1 MLKCLLKKI
10 KMKITL
16 KLKIHFSFY
25 NNCLLQKFE
34 NYLIAKS
41 LQDLKK
47 RSKGWINR
55 VQMDNS
61 NIHMIYVLLDGV
73 GDLPHPD
80 LDGKTP
86 LEAANTPTLDK
97 IASNGTIGEV
107 ISVGKGIAPESDIAV
122 FNMLGYKFE
131 HADYAGRGVIEA
143 IGVGI
148 DFKDGDLALRGN
160 YSTLDEN
167 EVITDRRAG
176 RHIEKEDADGIAKEL
191 EEKIQ
196 FSIPDTKIVVA
207 PTIGHRVT
215 VRIRAPSKKLSS
227 RITNTDPAY
236 SNIGGMGVAKAV
248 GDFLKVEKCLPL
260 EDVEDAKITSN
271 LVNEFSE
278 QSINIMKNSDINK
291 KRKEQNKK
299 QLSCILLRDA
309 GNKYPDVPPINEKHE
324 MKFSCIVDMP
334 VELGISEVLKMKAF
348 EAGGLTDYEE
358 KAKVAAKAMETHNA
372 IYVHLKGPD
381 EFGHDGDAIGKMKN
395 IEEIDQRFFKTLV
408 ENIDSSNVAIIIS
421 ADHSTPCI
429 NKGHSDDPVPVVV
442 SADFIK
448 NDGTT
453 RMTEEQAKKGS
464 IGLLQGAEVVTK
476 SLELIRS
483 QIKPNH

>member
-1 MLKCLLKKI
+1 
-10 KMKITL
+10 
-16 KLKIHFSFY
+16 
-25 NNCLLQKFE
+25 
-34 NYLIAKS
+34 
-41 LQDLKK
+41 
-47 RSKGWINR
+47 
-55 VQMDNS
+55 
-61 NIHMIYVLLDGV
+61 MIYVLLDGV

-122 FNMLGYKFE
+122 FNMLGYKFK

-148 DFKDGDLALRGN
+148 DFKNGDLALRGN
-160 YSTLDEN
+160 YSTLNDDE
-167 EVITDRRAG
+167 IIIDRRAG
-176 RHIEKEDADGIAKEL
+176 RHIEKEDADGIAREI
-191 EEKIQ
+191 EEKIKLT
-196 FSIPDTKIVVA
+196 SPDISVVVA

-215 VRIRAPSKKLSS
+215 VRIRKESQKLSS

-236 SNIGGMGVAKAV
+236 ANIGGMGVAKAV
-248 GDFLKVEKCLPL
+248 GDFLKIEKCLPL
-260 EDVEDAKITSN
+260 EDTEDSKFTAN

-278 QSINIMKNSDINK
+278 KSIEIMKNSQINK
-291 KRKEQNKK
+291 KRQGENKK

-309 GNKYPDVPPINEKHE
+309 GNKYPDVIPINEKYG
-324 MKFSCIVDMP
+324 MNFSCIVDMP
-334 VELGISEVLKMKAF
+334 VELGISEVLKMKAY
-348 EAGGLTDYEE
+348 EAGGLTDYDE
-358 KAKVAAKAMETHNA
+358 KARVAAKAMETQNS

-408 ENIDSSNVAIIIS
+408 ENIDSSKVAIIIS

-429 NKGHSDDPVPVVV
+429 NKGHSDEPVPVVV
-442 SADFIK
+442 SGDFIK

-453 RMTEEQAKKGS
+453 RMTEEQAKKGNMR
-464 IGLLQGAEVVTK
+464 LLQGAEVVSK
-476 SLELIRS
+476 ALELIKS
-483 QIKPNH
+483 QT

>member
-1 MLKCLLKKI
+1 MQI
-10 KMKITL
+10 DID
-16 KLKIHFSFY
+16 I
-25 NNCLLQKFE
+25 
-34 NYLIAKS
+34 
-41 LQDLKK
+41 
-47 RSKGWINR
+47 
-55 VQMDNS
+55 MDNS
-61 NIHMIYVLLDGV
+61 DVRMIYVLLDGV

-97 IASNGTIGEV
+97 IASNGAIGEV

-122 FNMLGYKFE
+122 FNMLGYKFD
-131 HADYAGRGVIEA
+131 HADYSGRGVIEA
-143 IGVGI
+143 IGIGV

-167 EVITDRRAG
+167 ETITDRRAG
-176 RHIEKEDADGIAKEL
+176 RHIEKEDAQGVAKEI
-191 EEKIQ
+191 ENNIK
-196 FSIPDTKIVVA
+196 FSHPDTSVIIA

-215 VRIRAPSKKLSS
+215 VRIRNESKKLSS
-227 RITNTDPAY
+227 RIANTDPAY

-248 GDFLKVEKCLPL
+248 GDNLKIEKCVPL
-260 EDVEDAKITSN
+260 EETEDAKITAEI
-271 LVNEFSE
+271 VNEFSE
-278 QSINIMKNSDINK
+278 QSIKILKESQINK
-291 KRKEQNKK
+291 ARNEQGKK

-309 GNKYPDVPPINEKHE
+309 GNKYPDVIPINEKYA
-324 MKFSCIVDMP
+324 MNFSCIVDMP
-334 VELGISEVLKMKAF
+334 VELGISDVLKMKAF

-358 KAKVAAKAMETHNA
+358 KAKVAADAMKTQNA

-408 ENIDSSNVAIIIS
+408 ENIDSSKVAIMIS

-429 NKGHSDDPVPVVV
+429 NKGHSDDPVPVLV
-442 SADFIK
+442 SGDFIK

-453 RMTEEQAKKGS
+453 RMTEQQAKKGS
-464 IGLLQGAEVVTK
+464 IGMLQGAEVVTK
-476 SLELIRS
+476 ALELIKS
-483 QIKPNH
+483 QTK

>member
-1 MLKCLLKKI
+1 MG
-10 KMKITL
+10 
-16 KLKIHFSFY
+16 
-25 NNCLLQKFE
+25 
-34 NYLIAKS
+34 
-41 LQDLKK
+41 D
-47 RSKGWINR
+47 
-55 VQMDNS
+55 S

-97 IASNGTIGEV
+97 IASNGSIGEV

-122 FNMLGYKFE
+122 FNMLGYKFNYT
-131 HADYAGRGVIEA
+131 DYVGRGVIEG
-143 IGVGI
+143 IGIGI

-160 YSTLDEN
+160 YSTLDE
-167 EVITDRRAG
+167 EGVIIDRRAG
-176 RHIEKEDADGIAKEL
+176 RQIEKEDADGVAKEI
-191 EEKIQ
+191 EEKIK
-196 FSIPDTKIVVA
+196 FSHPNTSVVVS

-215 VRIRAPSKKLSS
+215 VRIRVDSRKLSS
-227 RITNTDPAY
+227 KITNTDPAY

-248 GDFLKVEKCLPL
+248 GDFLKIEKCLPL
-260 EDVEDAKITSN
+260 EETEDSKFTAN

-278 QSINIMKNSDINK
+278 KSINILKESKINK
-291 KRKEQNKK
+291 RRQEQNKK

-309 GNKYPDVPPINEKHE
+309 GNKLPDVIPINEKYA

-334 VELGISEVLKMKAF
+334 VELGISEVLKMKTF

-358 KAKVAAKAMETHNA
+358 KARVAAKAMETQNA

-381 EFGHDGDAIGKMKN
+381 EFGHDGDAVGKMKN

-408 ENIDSSNVAIIIS
+408 ENIDSSKVAIIIS

-429 NKGHSDDPVPVVV
+429 YKGHSDDPVPILV
-442 SADFIK
+442 SGDFIK

-464 IGLLQGAEVVTK
+464 IGLLQGAEVVSK
-476 SLELIRS
+476 SLELIKS
-483 QIKPNH
+483 QT

>member
-1 MLKCLLKKI
+1 MNNSD
-10 KMKITL
+10 
-16 KLKIHFSFY
+16 IH
-25 NNCLLQKFE
+25 
-34 NYLIAKS
+34 I
-41 LQDLKK
+41 
-47 RSKGWINR
+47 
-55 VQMDNS
+55 
-61 NIHMIYVLLDGV
+61 IYVLLDGV

-97 IASNGTIGEV
+97 IASNGAIGEV

-122 FNMLGYKFE
+122 FNMLGYKFDHTE
-131 HADYAGRGVIEA
+131 YAGRGVIEA
-143 IGVGI
+143 IGIGV

-160 YSTLDEN
+160 FSTLNEE
-167 EVITDRRAG
+167 EVIIDRRAG
-176 RHIEKEDADGIAKEL
+176 RQIEKEDADGIAREI
-191 EEKIQ
+191 E
-196 FSIPDTKIVVA
+196 TKIKFSNPNTSVVVS

-215 VRIRAPSKKLSS
+215 IRIRTDSQKLSS
-227 RITNTDPAY
+227 KITNTDPAY

-248 GDFLKVEKCLPL
+248 GDFLKIEKCLPI
-260 EDVEDAKITSN
+260 EDTEDSKFTAN

-278 QSINIMKNSDINK
+278 QSIKIMRESTINK

-309 GNKYPDVPPINEKHE
+309 GNKYPDVPPINEKHD
-324 MKFSCIVDMP
+324 MQFSCIVDMP

-358 KAKVAAKAMETHNA
+358 KARVAAKAMETQNS

-395 IEEIDQRFFKTLV
+395 IEEIDQRFFKTLI
-408 ENIDSSNVAIIIS
+408 ENIDSSRVAIVIS

-442 SADFIK
+442 SGDFIK

-464 IGLLQGAEVVTK
+464 IGLLQGAEVVSK
-476 SLELIRS
+476 SIELIKS
-483 QIKPNH
+483 QI